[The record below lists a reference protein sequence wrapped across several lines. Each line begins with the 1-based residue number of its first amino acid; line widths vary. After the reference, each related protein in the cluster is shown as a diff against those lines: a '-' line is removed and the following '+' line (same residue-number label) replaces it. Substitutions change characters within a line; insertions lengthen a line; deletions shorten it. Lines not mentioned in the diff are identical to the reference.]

1 MRNPRKS
8 KKLVQGLLPLRVVVL
23 RIGHRIPRDS
33 RITTH
38 VCLTARALGADG
50 VYISDVSD
58 RELIETVNR
67 VSKRFGGI
75 FHVEA
80 GGSWRSTLTEWKRSG
95 GRVVHLTAYG
105 LPLPKIIRGIRRSRR
120 DILVV
125 VGAEK
130 VPGALY
136 GLADW
141 NVAVTNQPISEVSAL
156 GIFLDWFFNHKR
168 LEVSFPRAEIKIV
181 PSASGKRVVTN

>member
-1 MRNPRKS
+1 MR
-8 KKLVQGLLPLRVVVL
+8 LFVL

-50 VYISDVSD
+50 IYISDVQD
-58 RELIETVNR
+58 RELLDTVKS
-67 VSKRFGGI
+67 VSKRFGGNFRI
-75 FHVEA
+75 EA
-80 GGSWRSTLTEWKRSG
+80 GQSWRSIITAWKRGG
-95 GRVVHLTAYG
+95 GRIVHLTAYG
-105 LPLPKIIRGIRRSRR
+105 MPLSRVIREIRRSRA
-120 DILVV
+120 DKLVV

-130 VPGALY
+130 VPGELY

-156 GIFLDWFFNHKR
+156 GIFLDWFFSHRR
-168 LEVSFPRAEIKIV
+168 LEVSFPSAEIRIV
-181 PSASGKRVVTN
+181 PSEHGKKVLNL